1 MNTWRDWGKA
11 RYNVWNMCFYLSVQ
25 KMVYTPNLRHV
36 NAEYYSKT
44 KHWDEASLVEPF
56 CQNHWDLWIFIH
68 WRFLGKSWSIP
79 RPRTFFCL
87 FYPIEITSMSCW
99 ITKHQT
105 KRLFWRHQK
114 KTGTTGPPSPLL
126 SLGPVK
132 PTSLQLMQWAWYG
145 CAHES
150 SVVWFKHWKLWSEHL
165 QKKTIN
171 TYKHQQWWFGFLF
184 WCMEQIYEPLT
195 KQTDYIGFSLS
206 KKNILNGL
214 ETFSRNS
221 LRYLGKNIDQT
232 DTNITFVRT
241 EQFAPVK
248 PPITT
253 MLSWYS
259 ASSSCLPTAQRCN
272 GNWSLTER
280 GPAKRRSRWESK
292 SY

>member
-1 MNTWRDWGKA
+1 MDLHPLKISGEVLIHPQTQNLFLLVLSHRNHINVLLDHKTSDKATVLKAPKKNRDHRTTIPIAVPRAGQTHQPPAHAMSLIWVRA
-11 RYNVWNMCFYLSVQ
+11 RKLCRMIQTL
-25 KMVYTPNLRHV
+25 
-36 NAEYYSKT
+36 KT
-44 KHWDEASLVEPF
+44 M
-56 CQNHWDLWIFIH
+56 I
-68 WRFLGKSWSIP
+68 
-79 RPRTFFCL
+79 
-87 FYPIEITSMSCW
+87 
-99 ITKHQT
+99 
-105 KRLFWRHQK
+105 
-114 KTGTTGPPSPLL
+114 
-126 SLGPVK
+126 
-132 PTSLQLMQWAWYG
+132 WA
-145 CAHES
+145 
-150 SVVWFKHWKLWSEHL
+150 FT
-165 QKKTIN
+165 KKTIN